1 MPSVARTNFRRAVD
15 RAILLRKACCQQRRG
30 RRLSDDVRQ
39 VHYHSHL
46 AACVAAWE
54 AYVESIVLEFLD
66 RSSRPLDPAFSEL
79 RNLLRECT
87 VNANKKFNTPNWDNS
102 RNHVIRH
109 TGFDPITSWST
120 AQSGSSSI
128 SAKTFLN
135 DILLVRHSFA
145 HGFPLPSTV
154 PWLTVDGSQRL
165 LSVKNLKE
173 VESFLKSL
181 TAATDA
187 GLSARLASVFAV
199 QVKW

>member
-1 MPSVARTNFRRAVD
+1 MASAARNNFRRAVD

-54 AYVESIVLEFLD
+54 AYIESIVLEFLD

-79 RNLLRECT
+79 RNLLRDCA
-87 VNANKKFNTPNWDNS
+87 VSANKKFNTPNWNNS
-102 RNHVIRH
+102 RNHIIRY
-109 TGFDPITSWST
+109 TGFDPIASWST
-120 AQSGSSSI
+120 AQKGSSSI
-128 SAKTFLN
+128 SSKTFLD

-154 PWLTVDGSQRL
+154 PWLIVDGSQRL
-165 LSVKNLKE
+165 LSVRNLKE

-187 GLSARLASVFAV
+187 GLNARLSRVFAV
-199 QVKW
+199 HVNW